1 VLIELLLLV
10 DIDDGEELDRLLLE
24 GLELDV
30 LIDEGELELL
40 DVLIDD

>member
-1 VLIELLLLV
+1 MLIELLLLV